1 MYINVQ
7 SDALKKLGIAV
18 FDNIDIIYLIKYII
32 KFYTNIKMRF
42 CDFSINDKKNRRIN
56 IAQRQETNAHELE
69 RMC

>member
-7 SDALKKLGIAV
+7 SDALKKLGIAAL
-18 FDNIDIIYLIKYII
+18 DNIDIIYLIKLYYKILYEY
-32 KFYTNIKMRF
+32 KK